1 MTEEHI
7 IAYLLE
13 ELSVAEQEQLEDE
26 CFAADA
32 WPEELSLAEESLI
45 DDYLRGTLAPA
56 RRALFEQNYLITTAR
71 EEKVALAAAFL
82 HQIDEQPEQNDGAV
96 LEKTSWGTSW
106 RAFWN
111 GWRWAMSTAALVLVV
126 LGVGLWWRQSVPPSP
141 PTFAVLQLTLTTGT
155 RDTRSGDG
163 ATRDTRNGDGTVMPQ
178 VTLPLSVDELR
189 VTLPLPPNAAAAKGY
204 RVKMERN
211 DATTAVNLATLAP
224 DNGSLTA
231 IIPAAQ
237 LTRGQYALHLYT
249 FDANGQETRI
259 PGGYYFAVV

>member
-56 RRALFEQNYLITTAR
+56 RRALFEENYLTTTAR

-96 LEKTSWGTSW
+96 LEKTSWGAGW
-106 RAFWN
+106 RAFWS
-111 GWRWAMSTAALVLVV
+111 GWRWAMATAALVLVV
-126 LGVGLWWRQSVPPSP
+126 IGVGLWRRQSVPPSP
-141 PTFAVLQLTLTTGT
+141 PTFAVLQLALTTGT

-163 ATRDTRNGDGTVMPQ
+163 AAMPQ
-178 VTLPLSVDELR
+178 VTWPLSVAELR
-189 VTLPLPPNAAAAKGY
+189 VTLPLPPNAAAVTNY
-204 RVKMERN
+204 RVKMERS

-224 DNGSLTA
+224 ANGSLTA